1 MKVSIIAIGDELLLG
16 QVVDT
21 NSGDIARIIS
31 SANWQVSHVATI
43 GDSADAIRAAVKK
56 ALEVSDVVIT
66 TGGLGPTKDDITKQV
81 LMEFFGGELH
91 LDPAVLEN
99 VKEVCS
105 RRNIEPNEL
114 TCMQAMVPTSCKV
127 IQNTVGTAPIMW
139 FEKDGKV
146 LVALPG
152 VPFEMNE
159 MMRKAV
165 FPALLKRFGD
175 DVNIEHRFLLIY
187 KVIES
192 EIAARLAHFEESLP
206 PFMHL
211 AYLPMQGYVTLRLDG
226 MHADLDYLNGIMDK
240 KQKEIE
246 REFGSNVV
254 WNEDRPLAEIALIL
268 LRRNG
273 FRLSTAE
280 SCSGGNVAH
289 SLTLI
294 PGCSDCFMGGVV
306 SYSNE
311 MKTNVLGVSADSIE
325 RYGAVSLPV
334 AEQMVEGVTAKVAHT
349 ECGIATTGIAG
360 PDGGTPAKPVGT
372 VCIAVKT
379 PRRTLVD
386 SFRFPGSRKR
396 IIERTTNVAFIK
408 LIRELKKLER
418 EKKSE

>member
-31 SANWQVSHVATI
+31 AANWQVEQVMTI
-43 GDSADAIRAAVKK
+43 GDNAAAIRDAVSR
-56 ALEVSDVVIT
+56 ALDSSDIVLT

-81 LMEFFGGELH
+81 LAEIFGGEL
-91 LDPAVLEN
+91 LPDPAVLEN
-99 VKEVCS
+99 VKEICAK
-105 RRNIEPNEL
+105 RNIRLNDL
-114 TCMQAMVPTSCKV
+114 TARQAIVPTSCRV
-127 IQNTVGTAPIMW
+127 IQNTVGTAPVMW

-146 LVALPG
+146 LVAMPG

-159 MMRKAV
+159 MMRNAV
-165 FPALLKRFGD
+165 FPMLLRQFGD
-175 DVNIEHRFLLIY
+175 GVDIEHRVLLIY
-187 KVIES
+187 NVIES
-192 EIAARLAHFEESLP
+192 EIAARLAGFEESLP
-206 PFMHL
+206 PFLHL

-226 MHADLDYLNGIMDK
+226 VHTDSAYLNQVMDAK
-240 KQKEIE
+240 FREIE
-246 REFGSNVV
+246 EEFGSNVV

-294 PGCSDCFMGGVV
+294 PNCSDCFAGGVV
-306 SYSNE
+306 AYSNE
-311 MKTNVLGVSADSIE
+311 IKANVLGVSAESLE
-325 RYGAVSLPV
+325 CYGAVSLPV
-334 AEQMVEGVTAKVAHT
+334 AEQMVDGITRRVAHT

-360 PDGGTPAKPVGT
+360 PGGATPTKPVGT
-372 VCIAVKT
+372 VCIAIRT

-386 SFRFPGSRKR
+386 CFHFPGNRKR
-396 IIERTTNVAFIK
+396 VIERTTNVALIK
-408 LIRELKKLER
+408 LIRELRRLER
-418 EKKSE
+418 EKKA